1 MKLEQEQIKKI
12 ALSVLLLIALLY
24 GYFTYLLGPLQQS
37 EKNATNGIAAV
48 IPQISDAKTQ
58 IAKTAEL
65 ETKAPQATAFLT
77 QPQEHHPGR
86 GADCMV
92 PAEDGRFFPGRT
104 GSRNARRSWFP
115 KGADAM
121 PGFRKL
127 VWAIDVPKVEFVPLG
142 MAISCLENDEPLL
155 TILNVSIDATR
166 EDAQY
171 QHATLILTTLVKS

>member
-1 MKLEQEQIKKI
+1 MKLEPEQIKKI

-37 EKNATNGIAAV
+37 EKNATNGIATV

-65 ETKAPQATAFLT
+65 EAKAPEATAFLT
-77 QPQEHHPGR
+77 SLKNTIPD
-86 GADCMV
+86 GA
-92 PAEDGRFFPGRT
+92 PIA
-104 GSRNARRSWFP
+104 WFP
-115 KGADAM
+115 PKMTDFFRAHGIEKCTTRLVSEGGDAM